1 MLTVILECL
10 NKLTDSVLS
19 LKKKSLPSSNNKSRP
34 LRQLN
39 PRKSQSL
46 KSLRPPSLR
55 RTRKVSRKS
64 RAPSTSQVL
73 VVAVTTAKSATD
85 PRVNAEAAEVAVVV
99 IVPKASAQK
108 AKSVNTASVKKVKF
122 VNTVNPVPLAFTLK
136 VNSPRAVIVPWAN
149 AVVEEAEIAVVAVA
163 IAAVVAVAK
172 EVAEADLELQFPK
185 VKTVP
190 LLRVASVNTRQDL
203 DSKASPARKL
213 IPSTV
218 TTAQAVADV
227 STSTVAR
234 TEPPSPRMSTDH
246 LPKKARPM
254 RPNPREGRESQEKKS
269 RLNPSLK
276 KKRLD
281 SPSTC
286 TWLPNKP
293 SPRVSLSRRK

>member
-136 VNSPRAVIVPWAN
+136 VNSPRAN
-149 AVVEEAEIAVVAVA
+149 AVVEEAEIAVVVVA